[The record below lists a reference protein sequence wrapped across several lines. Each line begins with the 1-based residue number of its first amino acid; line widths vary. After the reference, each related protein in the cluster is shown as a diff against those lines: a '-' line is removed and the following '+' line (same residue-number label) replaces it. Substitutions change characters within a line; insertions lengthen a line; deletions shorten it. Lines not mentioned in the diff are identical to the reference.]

1 MKISKKL
8 SLILTVVLVSGL
20 SILCIIVGLNMQ
32 RAMIDSMENH
42 MKEAVNLRSEII
54 ENYVQ
59 EAEGFLEA
67 YAQST
72 EIIQA
77 TKNPVEEALQQAQ
90 DYTLRYAKTNPNLEN
105 IYLADA
111 QSLVL
116 ASMLSPTLGKQLR
129 QGDSL
134 KELTSHVFAGNE
146 VYNIGVIKSKS
157 TDAQVLSM
165 YYPIYD
171 ESGAPLGFAGMAL
184 TAEELLVKLEKLELF
199 GLKESSCYILDAA
212 KLCYISSADKAQNG
226 TTIEDENMKKIIED
240 AKGTRDDTIY
250 LEEYKDTQT
259 GINNTAVCKYIP
271 ERDWVF
277 LVQVPRRV
285 LYENTTRLMMISIM
299 ISFVILVVGV
309 VLLFV
314 ITSVVFRGVHNVTTE
329 IRTIATLDIAE
340 NDRMKKYEGRKDEV
354 GIMVEAAENLTKE
367 LRMIVGGL
375 KQESSDLAE
384 KSDRLSQLF
393 CHCKE
398 TVGQVEQAVQDIA
411 NGATSQSVETQEASE
426 SVMKIGDMVEDLGK
440 EAKGLHTS
448 SNEMSEISSKV
459 VTTLESLKEVN
470 EKTEESVNEIY
481 RQTNLTNDSVR
492 KIQEA
497 VSIIASIADETSLLS
512 LNASIEAARAG
523 EQGRGFAVVATQIK
537 KLAEQSNESASQIN
551 EIITSLI
558 QDSQA
563 AVEIMEEVQQ
573 NVSVQSNH
581 MANTLNAFDELR
593 SRIQKS
599 LTGINNISTKA
610 EEMDHARANV
620 VDLVMNL
627 SAIAQE
633 SAASTQQT
641 SASMTVMN
649 DDMLEI
655 ADFSR
660 SLAQMASSIDEKIA
674 EFKM

>member
-1 MKISKKL
+1 M
-8 SLILTVVLVSGL
+8 
-20 SILCIIVGLNMQ
+20 
-32 RAMIDSMENH
+32 
-42 MKEAVNLRSEII
+42 
-54 ENYVQ
+54 
-59 EAEGFLEA
+59 
-67 YAQST
+67 
-72 EIIQA
+72 
-77 TKNPVEEALQQAQ
+77 
-90 DYTLRYAKTNPNLEN
+90 
-105 IYLADA
+105 
-111 QSLVL
+111 
-116 ASMLSPTLGKQLR
+116 
-129 QGDSL
+129 
-134 KELTSHVFAGNE
+134 
-146 VYNIGVIKSKS
+146 
-157 TDAQVLSM
+157 
-165 YYPIYD
+165 
-171 ESGAPLGFAGMAL
+171 
-184 TAEELLVKLEKLELF
+184 
-199 GLKESSCYILDAA
+199 
-212 KLCYISSADKAQNG
+212 
-226 TTIEDENMKKIIED
+226 
-240 AKGTRDDTIY
+240 
-250 LEEYKDTQT
+250 
-259 GINNTAVCKYIP
+259 
-271 ERDWVF
+271 
-277 LVQVPRRV
+277 
-285 LYENTTRLMMISIM
+285 
-299 ISFVILVVGV
+299 
-309 VLLFV
+309 
-314 ITSVVFRGVHNVTTE
+314 
-329 IRTIATLDIAE
+329 
-340 NDRMKKYEGRKDEV
+340 
-354 GIMVEAAENLTKE
+354 
-367 LRMIVGGL
+367 
-375 KQESSDLAE
+375 
-384 KSDRLSQLF
+384 
-393 CHCKE
+393 
-398 TVGQVEQAVQDIA
+398 
-411 NGATSQSVETQEASE
+411 
-426 SVMKIGDMVEDLGK
+426 
-440 EAKGLHTS
+440 
-448 SNEMSEISSKV
+448 
-459 VTTLESLKEVN
+459 
-470 EKTEESVNEIY
+470 NEIY